1 MKSYFIVDASDCLRR
16 KIDAHRIKNYLS
28 INGYS
33 LAENAQ
39 DADFVIVSTCG
50 VTNDKVQEAV
60 QTINELIC
68 NTSTIIVVGCA
79 VTTDS
84 TALPKDTINIPINKM
99 NMLDDIFHSEIPYDT
114 IPIPTKSNDENL
126 CYFTIC
132 RGCSEGCSYCATRK
146 AIGNVKSVPLDNC
159 IHLFKKI
166 MEKNPDRVIFDGD
179 NIGAYGIDI
188 GFSIGELLDSLPPIP
203 KKHLL
208 NIDMLHP
215 YYFLEN
221 FEPINNCVKN
231 GSIGYLLIP
240 FQSGNKRILKA
251 MHRRGDISQVANR
264 LVEIRKSDPGIIL
277 GTHVIIGFPSETYEE
292 YNDTI
297 QLLKETQ
304 LDWIRVFCFSSR
316 HNTIADRMP
325 GHISEEEMK
334 KRLANM
340 ESEMKKDGYF
350 AKINPSGV
358 TFCRK
363 RLAIEKQYEDNP
375 YRLICYREVIDL

>member
-1 MKSYFIVDASDCLRR
+1 MKSFFIVDVSDCLRR
-16 KIDAHRIKNYLS
+16 KIDAHRIRNYLS

-33 LAENAQ
+33 LAENVQ
-39 DADFVIVSTCG
+39 NADYIIVSTCG

-60 QTINELIC
+60 QKINELVC
-68 NTSTIIVVGCA
+68 NTSSIIVVGCV
-79 VTTDS
+79 VTTDPV
-84 TALPKDTINIPINKM
+84 ALPKGTINIPINKM
-99 NMLDDIFHSEIPYDT
+99 NMLDVFFHSIIPYDT
-114 IPIPTKSNDENL
+114 IPIPTKSNEENL

-132 RGCSEGCSYCATRK
+132 RGCSEWCSYCATRK

-159 IHLFKKI
+159 INLFKKI
-166 MEKNPDRVIFDGD
+166 LENNPDRIIFDGD

-188 GFSIGELLDSLPPIP
+188 GLSIGELLNALPKMS

-221 FEPINNCVKN
+221 FESIHNCVKN
-231 GSIGYLLIP
+231 ESIGYLLIP
-240 FQSGNKRILKA
+240 FQSGNRRILQA
-251 MHRRGDISQVANR
+251 MRRRGDISQVANR
-264 LVEIRKSDPGIIL
+264 LIEIKKSDPGIIL
-277 GTHVIIGFPSETYEE
+277 GTHVIIGFPSETFEE

-297 QLLKETQ
+297 QLLKRTQ

-316 HNTIADRMP
+316 HNTLADRMS
-325 GHISEEEMK
+325 GHISGEEMK
-334 KRLANM
+334 NRLANM
-340 ESEMKKDGYF
+340 VSEMKKNGYF

-363 RLAIEKQYEDNP
+363 RLAIEKQYEENP